1 MHQCTKVQSKAE
13 QGKVFIR
20 SSALSR
26 DSLEH
31 AAWAKGNP
39 RSLGSDLFMHAH
51 IFHALGSTKQISAHL
66 NISIIES
73 TNSSAVSCFV
83 AYMEA
88 PNKRRPGEEEDETW
102 LSQLATLHYNYWHII
117 YTSCAIR
124 HNTKKKSKKNIFL
137 HNFEESKNLFIK
149 IPSNHE

>member
-13 QGKVFIR
+13 QKGFHKVVIVVAR
-20 SSALSR
+20 LDR
-26 DSLEH
+26 TCC
-31 AAWAKGNP
+31 WAKGNP

-83 AYMEA
+83 AYMVA
-88 PNKRRPGEEEDETW
+88 PNKRAPGEEEDETW

-117 YTSCAIR
+117 YTSYAIR
-124 HNTKKKSKKNIFL
+124 HNTKKNRRKKFSCIISRNRKFYL
-137 HNFEESKNLFIK
+137 
-149 IPSNHE
+149 